1 MPIAW
6 STTANSDNVL
16 LDYLQPL
23 AGCLLLALPMC
34 ISIVLYTNHVREA
47 AAMLAQ
53 VPLPEISATETIVPD
68 ERRGPAAME
77 HAAPIVQL
85 QNPELS
91 SSSRRNR
98 QVIVAANQ
106 QDGPEYR
113 GPLELARRAMGMNKQ
128 ISRKLV
134 PSSSSVRLTY
144 SRGWS
149 GADYPS
155 HVKAALFWIWHHSTK
170 RHSHAKAKSTRS

>member
-53 VPLPEISATETIVPD
+53 VPLPEASATETIVPD
-68 ERRGPAAME
+68 EMRGPAAME

-85 QNPELS
+85 QNPDLS
-91 SSSRRNR
+91 RSSRRNR
-98 QVIVAANQ
+98 QAIVAANQ
-106 QDGPEYR
+106 RDAPEY
-113 GPLELARRAMGMNKQ
+113 GGTLVLAKRAMGMNKQ

-134 PSSSSVRLTY
+134 RPPVPASSR
-144 SRGWS
+144 
-149 GADYPS
+149 ADYPS
-155 HVKAALFWIWHHSTK
+155 HVKAALFWIWHHSIK
-170 RHSHAKAKSTRS
+170 RHPHAKAKSTRS